1 MIKARH
7 LSPSRRLFG
16 LFDSRF
22 SLRLLFGPLPLMNC
36 TFPLISTKLFFFL
49 SSSQPTLHVL
59 LKKLSDESFS
69 CRVPREKKNIFS
81 LFISSFLLLYT
92 TTARLLYNAIKMARV
107 VSRVVHP
114 CRQSPHYPL
123 YECGSSSVLAGER
136 PLNEL

>member
-7 LSPSRRLFG
+7 LSPSRRLLG

-69 CRVPREKKNIFS
+69 RRVPLEKKKKNIFS

-92 TTARLLYNAIKMARV
+92 TRLLQGCCIMR
-107 VSRVVHP
+107 
-114 CRQSPHYPL
+114 
-123 YECGSSSVLAGER
+123 
-136 PLNEL
+136 